1 MERRGLAEPIPLA
14 MVCDPLA
21 KVIMG
26 KGDIIV
32 REEKRSLLP
41 EIWSKA
47 LESRIQGPD
56 ECERQAE
63 ALPVWTIDEMDVD
76 LVV

>member
-1 MERRGLAEPIPLA
+1 MIEVRSTKGRGHAESILLA

-26 KGDIIV
+26 KDDVIV

-41 EIWSKA
+41 E
-47 LESRIQGPD
+47 R
-56 ECERQAE
+56 
-63 ALPVWTIDEMDVD
+63 
-76 LVV
+76 